1 MAAEHLFAHSDP
13 TECEQST
20 PKSYRYSVST
30 NCSLPKFNRGVSA
43 LCWAYNEED
52 LIEPYLLRLSKLLR
66 ESVEDFE
73 IVVVDDCSSDR
84 TNEIV
89 RRVREQV
96 PEIRVLRNERNVNV
110 GLSCQRAIR
119 AARKEYLFWQ
129 TIDWS
134 YDLELLRTFLEL
146 LKTFDV
152 VAGVR
157 RTPVKARGLLFRQLE
172 VMLKLFGTEHLTK
185 RSDTV
190 GKAVVSVINYAV
202 IRTLFRLPV
211 SDYQNVCFY
220 PARLIQS
227 ISYESRSSFVN
238 PEGLLKAYWKGM
250 SIVEVPISFIPRT
263 VGVAKGTSLR
273 ALAQSVG
280 DICRLWIK
288 WIVVGELDR
297 SKRGHVERFNPED
310 WEKQ

>member
-1 MAAEHLFAHSDP
+1 MTAEQLFVNSEPA
-13 TECEQST
+13 EVEQST
-20 PKSYRYSVST
+20 SKSYSYSVST
-30 NCSLPKFNRGVSA
+30 KYSLQKFDRGVSA

-52 LIEPYLLRLSKLLR
+52 LIEPYLLRLSKLLH
-66 ESVEDFE
+66 ETVEDFE
-73 IVVVDDCSSDR
+73 IVVVDDCSTDR

-89 RRVREQV
+89 RRIQEQV
-96 PEIRVLRNERNVNV
+96 PEIRMLRNERNLNV
-110 GLSCQRAIR
+110 GLSCQRAIQ

-134 YDLELLRTFLEL
+134 YDLGRLRTFLEL
-146 LKTFDV
+146 LETFDV

-190 GKAVVSVINYAV
+190 GKAVISVINYAL
-202 IRTLFRLPV
+202 IRTLFRLPI

-220 PARLIQS
+220 PTKLIQS

-238 PEGLLKAYWKGM
+238 PEGLLKAYWKGA
-250 SIVEVPISFIPRT
+250 SIVEVPISFIPRIA
-263 VGVAKGTSLR
+263 GVAKGTTPK
-273 ALAQSVG
+273 ALAHSVG
-280 DICRLWIK
+280 DICRLWVK

-297 SKRGHVERFNPED
+297 CKPGHVERLNPDD
-310 WEKQ
+310 WE

>member
-1 MAAEHLFAHSDP
+1 MAAEQLFVNSGSA
-13 TECEQST
+13 EGQQST
-20 PKSYRYSVST
+20 SQLSSYSVST
-30 NCSLPKFNRGVSA
+30 KSSPQKFDRSVSA

-52 LIEPYLLRLSKLLR
+52 LIESYLLRLSKLLH
-66 ESVEDFE
+66 ETVKDFE
-73 IVVVDDCSSDR
+73 IVVVDDCSTDR

-89 RRVREQV
+89 RRIQEQV
-96 PEIRVLRNERNVNV
+96 PEIRMVRNERNLNV
-110 GLSCQRAIR
+110 GLSCQRAIL

-134 YDLELLRTFLEL
+134 YDLELFRTFLEL

-157 RTPVKARGLLFRQLE
+157 RAPVKARGLMFRQLE
-172 VMLKLFGTEHLTK
+172 VMLKLFGNEHLTK
-185 RSDTV
+185 RSDTIW
-190 GKAVVSVINYAV
+190 KAVISVINYAL
-202 IRTLFRLPV
+202 IRMLFRLPI

-220 PARLIQS
+220 PTKLIQS

-238 PEGLLKAYWKGM
+238 PESLLKAYWKGA

-263 VGVAKGTSLR
+263 VGVAKGTSPK

-280 DICRLWIK
+280 DICRLWVK

-297 SKRGHVERFNPED
+297 TKRGHVERLNPD
-310 WEKQ
+310 NWE